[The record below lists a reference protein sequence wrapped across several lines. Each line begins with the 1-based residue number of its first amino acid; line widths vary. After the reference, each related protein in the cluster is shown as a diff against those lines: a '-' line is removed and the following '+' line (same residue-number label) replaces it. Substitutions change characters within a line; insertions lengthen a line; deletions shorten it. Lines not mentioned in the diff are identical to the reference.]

1 MPYAEPTWLTEKF
14 HSPYFQ
20 DHHRHL
26 QREIRKYVDERVKE
40 VAQRCEANGKRPDV
54 DLVQEMGKNGLNA
67 MRMGPGDHLK
77 GRKLFADIKPEQF
90 DYFCEM
96 IITQELVRMG
106 ARGFGDG
113 LQGGMVIGLPPV
125 MKFANDE
132 VKKEIIE
139 PVLAGEKFICLAIT
153 EAFAGSDI
161 VGGLK
166 TFAKKSEDGSHY
178 IVNGT
183 KKWIT
188 NGV

>member
-1 MPYAEPTWLTEKF
+1 
-14 HSPYFQ
+14 
-20 DHHRHL
+20 
-26 QREIRKYVDERVKE
+26 
-40 VAQRCEANGKRPDV
+40 
-54 DLVQEMGKNGLNA
+54 
-67 MRMGPGDHLK
+67 
-77 GRKLFADIKPEQF
+77 
-90 DYFCEM
+90 M

-113 LQGGMVIGLPPV
+113 LQGGMVIGLPPI
-125 MKFANDE
+125 MRFASDE
-132 VKKEIIE
+132 VKKEVVE